1 MQTATMSAPDNDQYP
16 RIYMYRRLV
25 QAKHYID
32 LHFSETIDLDIIAD
46 EACFSKFHFIRLF
59 SDVFGKTPHQYLI
72 TVRIAN
78 ARKLLATG
86 LPVQD
91 TCFTVGF
98 ESVSSF
104 TALFKKL
111 TGITPSQ
118 FRQQSLKR
126 STAIREK
133 PLQFIPH
140 CFAQSNGWI

>member
-1 MQTATMSAPDNDQYP
+1 MSSPDHDQYP

-25 QAKHYID
+25 QAKRYID
-32 LHFSETIDLDIIAD
+32 LHFSETLDLDMVAD

-59 SDVFGKTPHQYLI
+59 SEVFGKTPHQYL
-72 TVRIAN
+72 TAVRIAN
-78 ARKLLATG
+78 AKKLLATG

-104 TALFKKL
+104 TALFKKI
-111 TGITPSQ
+111 TGDRPST
-118 FRQQSLKR
+118 FRQRSLKR
-126 STAIREK
+126 KIEIREK

-140 CFAQSNGWI
+140 CFAQSNGWV

>member
-1 MQTATMSAPDNDQYP
+1 MSAPDQDQYP

-25 QAKHYID
+25 QAKRYID
-32 LHFSETIDLDIIAD
+32 LNFSETLDLDMVAD

-59 SDVFGKTPHQYLI
+59 SEVFGRTPHQYL
-72 TVRIAN
+72 TAVRIAH
-78 ARKLLATG
+78 AKTLLATG

-104 TALFKKL
+104 TALFKKI
-111 TGITPSQ
+111 TGDTPSL

-126 STAIREK
+126 NLAIREK

-140 CFAQSNGWI
+140 CFAHSNGWT